1 MARKIIVGD
10 QEFIVPDKFPKSGLT
25 IGLILVLLLAIWSSI
40 YRVELEEEGVLM
52 TLGEYSG
59 LVQSGIHVKWPAPIQ
74 TVIKIPTKRELEME
88 FGQAA
93 GSDSRR
99 RSNRSELQE
108 EALMLTGDLNV
119 AVVPWKTQY
128 RIAEPDKFL
137 FKVKDPVGTFRD
149 MNEAVMREVIGDR
162 SVNEVLTTGR
172 QEIAAQM
179 EIKLQ
184 EMCDQYE
191 NGIKINRILLQKVL
205 PPKQVQDA
213 FNEVNTAEQ
222 EKEKMINQA
231 LGDYNRII
239 PRARGEAAKILQA
252 AEAYKK
258 EVVAKAEGEASRFTS
273 IFLEYKNAKE
283 VTQERMYLETME
295 KVLADIDK
303 VIIEKNAGSGVVPY
317 LPLPELKKG
326 SNN

>member
-10 QEFIVPDKFPKSGLT
+10 QEFMIPDKFPKSGFT
-25 IGLILVLLLAIWSSI
+25 IGLILVLIFAVWSSV
-40 YRVELEEEGVLM
+40 YRVELEEEGVLL

-59 LVQSGIHVKWPAPIQ
+59 LVQSGIHLKWPAPIQ

-88 FGQAA
+88 FGQRAKS
-93 GSDSRR
+93 GSDRR
-99 RSNRSELQE
+99 INRSEIE
-108 EALMLTGDLNV
+108 EESLMLTGDLNV

-137 FKVKDPVGTFRD
+137 FKVKDPIGTFRD

-162 SVNEVLTTGR
+162 SVNEVLTAGR
-172 QEIAAQM
+172 QEIATKM
-179 EIKLQ
+179 EEKLQ
-184 EMCDQYE
+184 EMCNQYE

-239 PRARGEAAKILQA
+239 PRARGEAEQTVQQAEGYSMDRINRAKGDASLYSDLLK
-252 AEAYKK
+252 AYKK
-258 EVVAKAEGEASRFTS
+258 SP
-273 IFLEYKNAKE
+273 E
-283 VTQERMYLETME
+283 VTRDRIYLETMA
-295 KVLADIDK
+295 KVYPNVKQKIILDK
-303 VIIEKNAGSGVVPY
+303 ELEGI
-317 LPLPELKKG
+317 LPLLPLGKETK
-326 SNN
+326 

>member
-1 MARKIIVGD
+1 MARKIIIGD
-10 QEFIVPDKFPKSGLT
+10 QEFIVPDKFPKSGVT
-25 IGLILVLLLAIWSSI
+25 IGLVLVFIYAIWSSI
-40 YRVELEEEGVLM
+40 FRVELEEEGVLL

-59 LVQSGIHVKWPAPIQ
+59 LRQSGIHLKWPAPIQ

-88 FGQAA
+88 FGQRAKT
-93 GSDSRR
+93 S
-99 RSNRSELQE
+99 SNRRVGRSEIE
-108 EALMLTGDLNV
+108 EESLMLTGDLNV

-137 FKVKDPVGTFRD
+137 FKVKDPIGTFRD

-172 QEIAAQM
+172 QEIASKM
-179 EIKLQ
+179 EDKLQ
-184 EMCDQYE
+184 KMCDQYE

-231 LGDYNRII
+231 LGDYNKII
-239 PRARGEAAKILQA
+239 PRARGEAEQTVQQAEGYAMDRINRAKGDVSLF
-252 AEAYKK
+252 EDLLKAYKK
-258 EVVAKAEGEASRFTS
+258 AP
-273 IFLEYKNAKE
+273 E
-283 VTQERMYLETME
+283 VTKNRIYLETM
-295 KVLADIDK
+295 ADVYPNVKQKIILDK
-303 VIIEKNAGSGVVPY
+303 ELEGV
-317 LPLPELKKG
+317 LPLLPLSKEVK
-326 SNN
+326 

>member
-10 QEFIVPDKFPKSGLT
+10 QEFMIPDKFPKSGFT
-25 IGLILVLLLAIWSSI
+25 IGIILVLIFAVWSSV
-40 YRVELEEEGVLM
+40 YRVELEEEGVLL

-59 LVQSGIHVKWPAPIQ
+59 LVQSGIHLKWPAPIQ

-88 FGQAA
+88 FGQRAKS
-93 GSDSRR
+93 GSDRR
-99 RSNRSELQE
+99 VNRSEIE
-108 EALMLTGDLNV
+108 EESLMLTGDLNV

-137 FKVKDPVGTFRD
+137 FKVKDPIGTFRD
-149 MNEAVMREVIGDR
+149 MNEAAMREVIGDR
-162 SVNEVLTTGR
+162 SVNEVLTAGR
-172 QEIAAQM
+172 QEIATKM
-179 EIKLQ
+179 EEKLQ
-184 EMCDQYE
+184 EMCNQYE

-239 PRARGEAAKILQA
+239 PRARGEAEQTVQQAEGYSMDRINRAKGDASLYNDLLK
-252 AEAYKK
+252 AYKK
-258 EVVAKAEGEASRFTS
+258 SP
-273 IFLEYKNAKE
+273 E
-283 VTQERMYLETME
+283 VTRDRIYLETMA
-295 KVLADIDK
+295 KVYPNVKQKIILDK
-303 VIIEKNAGSGVVPY
+303 ELEGI
-317 LPLPELKKG
+317 LPLLPLGKETK
-326 SNN
+326 

>member
-1 MARKIIVGD
+1 MAKRIVVGD
-10 QEFIVPDKFPKSGLT
+10 QEFVVPDKFPKSGFT
-25 IGLILVLLLAIWSSI
+25 IGLILVLIFAVWSSI

-59 LVQSGIHVKWPAPIQ
+59 LKQSGIHIKWPAPIQ
-74 TVIKIPTKRELEME
+74 TIIKIPTKRELEME
-88 FGQAA
+88 FGQRRQTE
-93 GSDSRR
+93 SNR
-99 RSNRSELQE
+99 RSNRSEIE
-108 EALMLTGDLNV
+108 EESLMLTGDLNV

-137 FKVKDPVGTFRD
+137 FKVKDPIGTFRD

-172 QEIAAQM
+172 QEIAAKM
-179 EIKLQ
+179 EEKLQ
-184 EMCDQYE
+184 KMCDQYE

-231 LGDYNRII
+231 LGD
-239 PRARGEAAKILQA
+239 
-252 AEAYKK
+252 
-258 EVVAKAEGEASRFTS
+258 
-273 IFLEYKNAKE
+273 
-283 VTQERMYLETME
+283 
-295 KVLADIDK
+295 
-303 VIIEKNAGSGVVPY
+303 
-317 LPLPELKKG
+317 
-326 SNN
+326 